1 MYRWI
6 LQLLFDER
14 ATNLNIYHLDMFV
27 EGSKLWFDLLSTQ
40 YLELPFGT
48 NFRRFWE
55 KAPFPE
61 HKRLLILG
69 PSHRHF
75 SKSIGGNHIVTALF
89 VLKILKDKI
98 WIDLKKIWLK
108 ERWSNE
114 FQWWCMLTSRW
125 APPLP
130 LHSLFQQVC
139 QYEFCQRCNCSC
151 SANLPVEGLAQ
162 DHRFVEFH

>member
-1 MYRWI
+1 MDVPVPSRTP
-6 LQLLFDER
+6 R
-14 ATNLNIYHLDMFV
+14 AKSL
-27 EGSKLWFDLLSTQ
+27 

-114 FQWWCMLTSRW
+114 FQWWCILMSRW